1 MTADRDELKRR
12 VCAEV
17 DRLAG
22 SLVAASRSI
31 HAHPELAYQ
40 ERHAHDVLT
49 DLLEREGLTP
59 ERHAY
64 GIETAFRASGDRAGP
79 RSACCASTTP
89 SPGSVALRPQRDR
102 HRGTGRW
109 SGRNCGRRGRRGRVV
124 IYGTPPR
131 RAAAA
136 R

>member
-1 MTADRDELKRR
+1 MTEPTANEAIVTADRDELKRR

-64 GIETAFRASGDRAGP
+64 GIETAFRAQRGSGG
-79 RSACCASTTP
+79 STIGVLCEYDAL
-89 SPGSVALRPQRDR
+89 PGI
-102 HRGTGRW
+102 GRL
-109 SGRNCGRRGRRGRVV
+109 
-124 IYGTPPR
+124 
-131 RAAAA
+131 AATT
-136 R
+136 